1 MTEGYLKGEEKMGK
15 RKSVQFSFAGNLP
28 QFSTTPLKIT
38 LKSKLTYKTRK
49 PIFCTSNTLLFN
61 SAAINTHPDG
71 KHPEQL
77 NKSTYHFFYFSSKT
91 KKKQR

>member
-1 MTEGYLKGEEKMGK
+1 MTEGLLEIRGRRKWVKGQF
-15 RKSVQFSFAGNLP
+15 SQFSFAGNL
-28 QFSTTPLKIT
+28 QFSIIPLKVT

-61 SAAINTHPDG
+61 SAAINTHLDG

-77 NKSTYHFFYFSSKT
+77 HKSTYNTFF
-91 KKKQR
+91 